1 MIINRKK
8 DMSEVTE
15 IERDAAGVKKRVKKT
30 AMDYDKAQLQ
40 KEFTGTLLG
49 AAIAGFLYYQ
59 WKLAPILQ
67 IVQAPLEILDNKIF
81 QIHLLGWPAEGT
93 RQRPFPTSDLFS
105 MLGINMNNFEDKM
118 LEPERPQDARAGA
131 QGQEEGKE
139 GKEEGQGDQG
149 AYRRRGRGVERGG
162 CGRQGC

>member
-15 IERDAAGVKKRVKKT
+15 IERDAAGVKASRCPRPSSAGQLPSASPRPTAPPPVSCLQKRVKKT

-105 MLGINMNNFEDKM
+105 MLGINMNNFEDK
-118 LEPERPQDARAGA
+118 
-131 QGQEEGKE
+131 
-139 GKEEGQGDQG
+139 
-149 AYRRRGRGVERGG
+149 
-162 CGRQGC
+162 